1 MKGTFEKNKCYRLNL
16 NSLPERNEQGTYLSM
31 EDLKNVELFVKDF
44 IFKGIVPTL
53 EKTVASLGDHVESSR
68 KGIKNQMKQCL
79 VLPRKRNP
87 RKHYQLPA

>member
-16 NSLPERNEQGTYLSM
+16 NSLPERNEQGRFEKNHSFFSLESFWFSLSQNDSIGTYLSM

-53 EKTVASLGDHVESSR
+53 EKTVASLGDHV
-68 KGIKNQMKQCL
+68 C
-79 VLPRKRNP
+79 
-87 RKHYQLPA
+87 

>member
-68 KGIKNQMKQCL
+68 KGIKNQMKQWFFS
-79 VLPRKRNP
+79 
-87 RKHYQLPA
+87 